1 MPVHTP
7 PVTFPQSLIPRTKV
21 NYFSVRIICP
31 LNACA
36 ALHNTF
42 TTSDTTNFDNGGIV
56 LTPPRLRTNG
66 LIRRTLSGSR
76 SWEWAESSEAIYT
89 SIRQQGFDL
98 AFIHIQEPLKGVGR
112 EMAAMSNQHIHTDF

>member
-1 MPVHTP
+1 MPAQRYTTP
-7 PVTFPQSLIPRTKV
+7 SL
-21 NYFSVRIICP
+21 
-31 LNACA
+31 
-36 ALHNTF
+36 
-42 TTSDTTNFDNGGIV
+42 TSDTTNFDNGGIV